1 MNNYVNKGTLL
12 IAILIFGISTFLI
25 PILTYA
31 LPLPLSANAKV
42 WSPWY
47 TSKTKAEGS
56 VSWQHPPWI
65 GGFNNTT

>member
-25 PILTYA
+25 PILTNA

-47 TSKTKAEGS
+47 TSKTKAEGIS
-56 VSWQHPPWI
+56 IMATSTMDR
-65 GGFNNTT
+65 GFHNTT